1 MRQGYGATA
10 HALNTFPSIV
20 PITGNPTLSPFD
32 LNLRHLRGLLAVR
45 DRGSISAAA
54 EVLNLS
60 QPALTQGIVKLE
72 RLLGHM
78 LFERRADG
86 MVATA
91 AGEVLVGRAR
101 SAIERLAIGGRWLAG
116 PGFQPDRRVT
126 MTQLRAFLALTE
138 SGSFSSAA
146 GRIGLSQTAVHRA
159 VRDLEGAL
167 EKKLVER
174 RGRGVHVNF
183 GGRRFA
189 RSCRLAALEIQAAF
203 SELGIGV
210 QGNAITLGT
219 TPLARAFIVPEAMAM
234 FAAREAEAAFQ
245 IFEGSWGELVE
256 SLRDGVIDLIVGE
269 LPEHDSPDL
278 VKTAMCEQS
287 LVIVAGRQHP
297 LAGVSQPSL
306 QSLGSYPWIIGP
318 ENSSLRTEWEQLFA
332 GQPRPAAP
340 VECGSIMIVGRLLTS
355 TQMLTLATLDQVALQ
370 IRSGLLVRIGS
381 PLTERPHTIG
391 TTMRHNWRPTA
402 LQTRFIGLLHEAS
415 ASVGNTAMAAS
426 WNC

>member
-1 MRQGYGATA
+1 M
-10 HALNTFPSIV
+10 
-20 PITGNPTLSPFD
+20 PITCAPTLSPFD

-45 DRGSISAAA
+45 ERGSISAAA

-72 RLLGHM
+72 GLLEQL

-91 AGEVLVGRAR
+91 AGEVMVARAR
-101 SAIERLAIGGRWLAG
+101 SAIEQLTIGGRWLAG

-146 GRIGLSQTAVHRA
+146 VRIGLSQTAVHRA
-159 VRDLEGAL
+159 VRDLEDSL
-167 EKKLVER
+167 DKKLVER

-189 RSCRLAALEIQAAF
+189 RSCRLAVLEIQAAF
-203 SELGIGV
+203 SELGIGAQSKV
-210 QGNAITLGT
+210 ITLGT
-219 TPLARAFIVPEAMAM
+219 TPLARAFIVPEAMAL

-245 IFEGSWGELVE
+245 VFEGSWGELVE

-269 LPEHDSPDL
+269 LPAHDSPDL

-297 LAGVSQPSL
+297 LAGASQPSL
-306 QSLGSYPWIIGP
+306 TTLGSYPWIIGP

-332 GQPRPAAP
+332 DHKRPAAP

-355 TQMLTLATLDQVALQ
+355 TQMLTLATPDQVALQ
-370 IRSGLLVRIGS
+370 IRSGLLVRIGA

-391 TTMRHNWRPTA
+391 TTVRNNWRPTV
-402 LQTRFIGLLHEAS
+402 LQTHFLALLQEAS
-415 ASVGNTAMAAS
+415 SSVGNTAIATS
-426 WNC
+426 WNY